1 MKLKYYLRGLGI
13 GIFVTAFICTIAAG
27 SPSEL
32 TDEEIMER
40 AESLGMVRESGTL
53 TDAGNMFLDEGE
65 TEAAEQVGTE
75 GQTEEDQAG
84 TEGHTEEDQAGTEG
98 QTEEYQK
105 GTEGQTEEDQAGT
118 EGQTEEDQAGTEG
131 QTKEDQA
138 GTEGQTKEDQKG
150 TGGQTGGQG
159 QANAA
164 SAPSSGAE
172 DGSPAG
178 TDTDVQNAAG
188 KESGNSQDANSS
200 EKNRRSSTQND
211 STGETSG
218 QRTPAED
225 GEVTI
230 VVSKGDDSYRIS
242 QRLEALGMVE
252 NARAFDTYLCE
263 KGYDNKIAIGS
274 HTIKKGLSE
283 EEIAEALVGK

>member
-32 TDEEIMER
+32 TDQEIMER

-65 TEAAEQVGTE
+65 TEAAAQPETKAE
-75 GQTEEDQAG
+75 KEDQAG
-84 TEGHTEEDQAGTEG
+84 TEGRTGENQA
-98 QTEEYQK
+98 

-131 QTKEDQA
+131 Q
-138 GTEGQTKEDQKG
+138 
-150 TGGQTGGQG
+150 
-159 QANAA
+159 ANVA
-164 SAPSSGAE
+164 SASSGPE
-172 DGSPAG
+172 GGNPAG

-188 KESGNSQDANSS
+188 KESGDSQGANSS

-218 QRTPAED
+218 QRPPAED

-230 VVSKGDDSYRIS
+230 VVSQGDDSYRIS

-263 KGYDNKIAIGS
+263 KGYDNRIAIGS
-274 HTIKKGLSE
+274 HTIQKGLSE
-283 EEIAEALVGK
+283 EEIAEALVGR